1 MHGFVEAQAFDV
13 WQLDS
18 GVFSE
23 GHLAWIVVAFE
34 GDETRLRRRLDE
46 VSQRA
51 EGNTDPG
58 NHDGPAL
65 DAAVAVD
72 ALFERREL
80 EDLVHGEFA
89 RFLDLA
95 AYGSGPGRSH
105 KFLGILGGLVFVHA
119 ELVEIVVMRYVVE
132 GIDFFVGAEGA
143 FDGGELRAGV
153 DTLRRNSQI
162 EQTLAGDGRK
172 TCDAHAA
179 QKFAAVQGD
188 RLWRPMR
195 LR

>member
-51 EGNTDPG
+51 EGKTDPG

-72 ALFERREL
+72 ALFESRGL
-80 EDLVHGEFA
+80 EDLVHGDVA
-89 RFLDLA
+89 RLLYLTA
-95 AYGSGPGRSH
+95 HGTGPGRST
-105 KFLGILGGLVFVHA
+105 KF
-119 ELVEIVVMRYVVE
+119 
-132 GIDFFVGAEGA
+132 
-143 FDGGELRAGV
+143 
-153 DTLRRNSQI
+153 
-162 EQTLAGDGRK
+162 
-172 TCDAHAA
+172 
-179 QKFAAVQGD
+179 
-188 RLWRPMR
+188 
-195 LR
+195 

>member
-1 MHGFVEAQAFDV
+1 MHGVVEAEGLDV

-23 GHLAWIVVAFE
+23 GNLAWIVVALE
-34 GDETRLRRRLDE
+34 GDETRPRRRLDE
-46 VSQRA
+46 VWQRA
-51 EGNTDPG
+51 EGKTDPG

-95 AYGSGPGRSH
+95 AHGNGPGRSH

-132 GIDFFVGAEGA
+132 PIAFFAGAKWT
-143 FDGGELRAGV
+143 FDTREFRARVDAPRRSDDIQHTFSGHGG
-153 DTLRRNSQI
+153 
-162 EQTLAGDGRK
+162 QTSDS
-172 TCDAHAA
+172 HAA
-179 QKFAAVQGD
+179 
-188 RLWRPMR
+188 P
-195 LR
+195 